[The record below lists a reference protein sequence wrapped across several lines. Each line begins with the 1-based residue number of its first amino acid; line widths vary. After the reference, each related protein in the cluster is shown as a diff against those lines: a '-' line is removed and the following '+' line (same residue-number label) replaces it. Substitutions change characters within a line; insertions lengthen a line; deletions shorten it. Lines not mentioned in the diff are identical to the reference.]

1 MRLHTNK
8 ISFFFEKHTRAW
20 TNIPYLWLMRV
31 HRSFSKSECY
41 FIVWTNNTKLR
52 KLWKVIRGDCI
63 ACMHACLRFCV
74 QHGSGKWQVATT
86 LFVLTSHQQSV
97 VSAVKCVTR
106 FCQKRSRPHA
116 FYFAK
121 IYTFT
126 IMYVIPFSWTYIYS
140 SSSMVI
146 FVQCRR

>member
-41 FIVWTNNTKLR
+41 FIVWTNNTKLW
-52 KLWKVIRGDCI
+52 KLGKVIRGDCI
-63 ACMHACLRFCV
+63 HAFASACNTDRA
-74 QHGSGKWQVATT
+74 SGNQS

-97 VSAVKCVTR
+97 ASAVKCVTR
-106 FCQKRSRPHA
+106 FCRKRSRPHA

-140 SSSMVI
+140 GSMVI
-146 FVQCRR
+146 FVQCRH